1 MTSNPER
8 LAYWYLRLNGFLLL
22 EDFIIHPDEGSDQR
36 TDIDLLGV
44 RFFHRAENC
53 IHPMQDD
60 PRITRCN
67 KLCNVIITE
76 VKKGQCALNGPWT
89 NPKDRNI
96 HRILTAIGCIPRAN
110 IKMAAKNLYESG
122 CYHYGNISCQ
132 LISIGNSPGNIAI
145 PNVPQILFTNVI
157 EFIFNRFRDY
167 QKQKASTGNWSSDGQ
182 KLKELAFRY
191 NEKIEF
197 DKQVRI
203 FFGLIDNGEI
213 PV

>member
-22 EDFIIHPDEGSDQR
+22 EDFIIHPDVGRDQR

-53 IHPMQDD
+53 IRPMQDD
-60 PRITRCN
+60 PKITECN

-76 VKKGQCALNGPWT
+76 VKRGQCALNGPWT
-89 NPKDRNI
+89 NPENRNI
-96 HRILTAIGCIPRAN
+96 HRILNAIGCIPRSK

-122 CYHYGNISCQ
+122 CYQYRDISCQ
-132 LISIGNSPGNIAI
+132 VIAIGDSPGNIVI
-145 PNVPQILFTNVI
+145 PNVPQILFTDII

-167 QKQKASTGNWSSDGQ
+167 QEQKASVGNWSLDGQ
-182 KLKELAFRY
+182 KLKELAY
-191 NEKIEF
+191 ENHEKTEF
-197 DKQVRI
+197 EKQVRN
-203 FFGLIDNGEI
+203 FFCLRDGL
-213 PV
+213 